1 MCLLVDGGGESKLIG
16 LHLGYNLAAPRTHIG
31 ADLVVFCLENL
42 IMHQREDKI
51 LAGAQEIRTEIFLS
65 KPLLTLGQVTHY
77 CGNVLSSALEDAHQD
92 PYPWPQLTRCW

>member
-1 MCLLVDGGGESKLIG
+1 MCLLADGGRRSKLIG
-16 LHLGYNLAAPRTHIG
+16 LRLGYNLAAPRTHIG

-42 IMHQREDKI
+42 IMHQSEDRI

-77 CGNVLSSALEDAHQD
+77 CGNVLSSAL
-92 PYPWPQLTRCW
+92 

>member
-1 MCLLVDGGGESKLIG
+1 MCLLADGGRGSKLIG
-16 LHLGYNLAAPRTHIG
+16 LRLGYHLAAPRTHVG

-42 IMHQREDKI
+42 IMHQSKDKI

-77 CGNVLSSALEDAHQD
+77 CGNVLSSALQDADQD
-92 PYPWPQLTRCW
+92 PYSWPRLTRRW